1 MECAKTADSLNTYD
15 PPQTFYRKLSRMS
28 LSQLEEEAK
37 KFNRYAE
44 LSQIIN
50 CYLII
55 KNLPEMKMEMVFD
68 EGVWCIK
75 NCSRINLNF
84 EIPLQEDVKILK
96 VVKHEKE

>member
-1 MECAKTADSLNTYD
+1 MECVKTADSLNTYD
-15 PPQTFYRKLSRMS
+15 SLKTFYKKLSQMS

-55 KNLPEMKMEMVFD
+55 RKHPEMKMEMVFD

-84 EIPLQEDVKILK
+84 EIPLQEDVKIVK